1 MTIECKDL
9 EWREYK
15 TDHFATQG
23 CEWDYAVWQNH
34 ATGKW
39 EVHVSLADWEGTDK
53 ECERDTREQAQAAAN
68 EHNKQQ
74 FQAIIEE
81 WRKG

>member
-9 EWREYK
+9 EWRKSDTSIGIGGWYCIVGAPK
-15 TDHFATQG
+15 AFDILYTCNDG
-23 CEWDYAVWQNH
+23 
-34 ATGKW
+34 
-39 EVHVSLADWEGTDK
+39 EVVYLDEGF
-53 ECERDTREQAQAAAN
+53 DTMREAQAAAN

-74 FQAIIEE
+74 FQSIIEE